1 MRIYPVYP
9 HYTLWIAPFLHETCT
24 QAQRVAGPGER
35 SSIPNVDEDL
45 LEELLAAGVKVKVK

>member
-1 MRIYPVYP
+1 VYP
-9 HYTLWIAPFLHETCT
+9 SSASG
-24 QAQRVAGPGER
+24 GPGER